1 MTTISVPLTE
11 NLENF
16 INNMVESGEAETK
29 AEVVRRALRQYAE
42 EEVVKSVMKSR
53 RDIAE
58 GKVFS
63 GDLVELVKDFRKQET
78 KLNKKAK

>member
-63 GDLVELVKDFRKQET
+63 GELMELVKDFRKQET